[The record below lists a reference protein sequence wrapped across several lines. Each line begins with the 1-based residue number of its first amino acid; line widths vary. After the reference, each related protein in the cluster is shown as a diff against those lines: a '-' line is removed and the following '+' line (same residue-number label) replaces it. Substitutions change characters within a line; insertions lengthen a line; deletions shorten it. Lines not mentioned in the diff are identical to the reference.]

1 MKKIYI
7 IAVLVA
13 ILTGVAVYFYAASLE
28 RKATV
33 VVPEGPVVVA
43 VAPIEE
49 NTLITSDMVTLQTTA
64 LAWINADAAVSMAD
78 VVGKIN
84 KYWIPAG
91 QQIVRAQL
99 STVVSGTQGGQ
110 LSYIIE
116 EGKRA
121 ITLSTDEIAGVGG
134 YINKND
140 YVDILSTVTLTQKD
154 EEGNEISIPASEMV
168 LENIK
173 VLEIGSRVQNASAEE
188 PTYSYGSVTLSV
200 SPEDALKLYYA
211 ISYGRVYLL
220 LRAPQDNDIVS
231 PPLYTWVTTD

>member
-33 VVPEGPVVVA
+33 VIPQGAVVVA

-49 NTLITSDMVTLQTTA
+49 NTLITSDMVALQTTA
-64 LAWINADAAVSMAD
+64 LSWINADAAVSMAD

-84 KYWIPAG
+84 KYWVPAG
-91 QQIVRAQL
+91 QQIVHAQL
-99 STVVSGTQGGQ
+99 STAASATEGGQ
-110 LSYIIE
+110 LSYVIE
-116 EGKRA
+116 DGMRA

-134 YINKND
+134 YLNKND

-154 EEGNEISIPASEMV
+154 EEGNDVSIPASEMV

-173 VLEIGSRVQNASAEE
+173 VLETGSRAQNAAAEE

-220 LRAPQDNDIVS
+220 LRTPQDNDIVS
-231 PPLYTWVTTD
+231 PPLYTWVNAD